1 MHPQRVGD
9 KSYRKMKVLRE
20 TQKYPER
27 GVKGTS
33 LRNRREKGVN
43 VRKPYSTFYI
53 LQRLGKIQLI
63 ICPKK

>member
-20 TQKYPER
+20 NQKYPER

-43 VRKPYSTFYI
+43 V
-53 LQRLGKIQLI
+53 
-63 ICPKK
+63 

>member
-9 KSYRKMKVLRE
+9 KSCRKMKVLKGK
-20 TQKYPER
+20 QKYPER

-43 VRKPYSTFYI
+43 V
-53 LQRLGKIQLI
+53 
-63 ICPKK
+63 